1 MGPEGLA
8 AVQARISELRGQLGL
23 LAPPAP
29 APAPPTGAGSF
40 QSVLASAMAGGG
52 VPGLG
57 GPTATATVKAPGD
70 YGALT
75 PPAELAAYGNG
86 RIPPDQLVPIGNGS
100 ERLHAPAAEA
110 FKRMTSDA
118 WRAGVDLK
126 VNDGYRSLDGQH
138 AMAEE
143 LGLYSQGGKAAVP
156 GTSTHGWG
164 LSVDIDNQGGAH
176 EWLRSNAHRYGFVE
190 DVPGEPWHW
199 TFRPD
204 GA

>member
-1 MGPEGLA
+1 MGPDGLT
-8 AVQARISELRGQLGL
+8 AVQARINELRGQLGL

-29 APAPPTGAGSF
+29 SQPRPTGAGSF
-40 QSVLASAMAGGG
+40 QSVLASAMAGGDAPA
-52 VPGLG
+52 VG
-57 GPTATATVKAPGD
+57 GATATVKAPGD
-70 YGALT
+70 YGKLA
-75 PPAELAAYGNG
+75 PPPELAAYGNG

-100 ERLHAPAAEA
+100 ERLYAPAAEA

-138 AMAEE
+138 AMAAE
-143 LGLYSQGGKAAVP
+143 LGLYSEGGKAAAP

-164 LSVDIDNQGGAH
+164 LSVDVDSDGAAH
-176 EWLRSNAHRYGFVE
+176 EWLRANGYRYGFVE
-190 DVPGEPWHW
+190 DVRGEPWHW

-204 GA
+204 GAS